1 MFTVALALLL
11 APDLPDLPGQL
22 PPDVYQ
28 AMKDQAELLDLYKR
42 SGNWQADSAKE
53 LCWARA
59 ALRSTRG
66 APPSADVCWLP
77 SGSFIEGALSFNRQM
92 LTSIDARQPTDDLLL
107 MRDEVLRLRNVWHTA
122 GKARDNETDLS
133 ARRKA
138 LASLRETIG
147 DEAYRIGQMPPW
159 VPVWRM
165 NVVE

>member
-77 SGSFIEGALSFNRQM
+77 STSFIESALSFNNQM
-92 LTSIDARQPTDDLLL
+92 LTHLAGRQATDDLLL
-107 MRDEVLRLRNVWHTA
+107 MREEVLQLRNVWLMA
-122 GKARDNETDLS
+122 GKARDNESDLS

-138 LASLRETIG
+138 LAAVRDAIG
-147 DEAYRIGQMPPW
+147 EEAYRAGRLPPW

-165 NVVE
+165 NVID